1 MKQMIKLS
9 LMVVMLSSFVF
20 YSTPTVNSINFQQ
33 FQSRIIQPANDTLFV
48 VNFWATWC
56 VPCVEE
62 MPYFIQTTKTFS
74 NQKVKIILVSLDFLK
89 EHNKLVAFVK
99 NRNIENEVYHL
110 NAGNPDT
117 WIDKIDSSW
126 SGALPA
132 TVLYRFGK
140 KVLFHEGELN
150 QSQLDSIINKTI
162 Q

>member
-1 MKQMIKLS
+1 
-9 LMVVMLSSFVF
+9 MLSSFVF
-20 YSTPTVNSINFQQ
+20 YSTPNVTSINFKQLQ
-33 FQSRIIQPANDTLFV
+33 LRVIQPANDTLFV
-48 VNFWATWC
+48 INFWATWC

-62 MPYFIQTTKTFS
+62 MPFFIQATKTFS
-74 NQKVKIILVSLDFLK
+74 DRKVKIILVSLDFFK

-110 NAGNPDT
+110 NAGNPNS

-132 TVLYRFGK
+132 TILYRSGK
-140 KVLFHEGELN
+140 KVLFHEVELN
-150 QSQLDSIINKTI
+150 QSQLDSIINKTL